1 MRGSIAKLCRA
12 HTSYRRRVRSS
23 DRLSQA
29 DSTMWRQMN
38 VRSRVSHLR
47 LDQGLH
53 FLGGVTHTLYHRR
66 TLLAMASN
74 ESGVGN
80 VFHNRK

>member
-53 FLGGVTHTLYHRR
+53 FFWRSDSYPISQANTPCDGFKREWGG
-66 TLLAMASN
+66 
-74 ESGVGN
+74 
-80 VFHNRK
+80 